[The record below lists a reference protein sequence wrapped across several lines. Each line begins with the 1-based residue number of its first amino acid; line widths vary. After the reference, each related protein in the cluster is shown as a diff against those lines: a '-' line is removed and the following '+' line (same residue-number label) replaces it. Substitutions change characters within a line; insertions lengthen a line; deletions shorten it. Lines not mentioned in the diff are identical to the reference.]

1 MSKYKD
7 IAEQVVENIGGKE
20 NVTLAWNCVTR
31 LRFNLNDKDKVNMN
45 GIEKID
51 GVMGS
56 QFSGDQFQVII
67 GNEVED
73 VFEEVEEIVGGSGGR
88 EPDNS
93 DEGIV
98 SIIFDAISGI
108 FTPIIP
114 ALAGTGLLKGFL
126 ALAVLLGWFSEDGQ
140 TYQLLYG
147 LSDVVLYFFP
157 LFIAIT
163 AAEKFRTSKFISLA
177 LAGAMIY
184 PTFLTAADEAMA
196 VTLSG
201 GAVEPWTLFG
211 FLPVP
216 LVSYTSSVIPII
228 FGVLLLKY
236 VNNWVKKWMP
246 KSLNLMFT
254 PMVTLLIVFP
264 ITMAIIGP
272 AGTFIGNFVGDG
284 IGWLFEVSGPLAGII
299 LGATFPLLVITGM
312 HYSVVPIAL
321 TNLALYGYDNIL
333 SPVNSVTNVAQS
345 GAAFAVSLRTKS
357 QNMKQIA
364 VSSGISAAIGI
375 TEPAMYGVNLKLR
388 RPFYAALAAGGI
400 AGGFVI
406 TMGARTFG
414 GGGMPGFLSIPSY
427 INAEDP
433 MNAIWFL
440 VGLVLSWVLS
450 FVFTLLLGFEDEVLE
465 TTEVDGPVAKE
476 EFRNNEE
483 VVKVD
488 GSEEMHRVFSPM
500 NGQLV
505 ALKNVSDPTFAND
518 LVGKG
523 VAIEPNDENIYAPVS
538 GRIKMFPESK
548 HAIGIEGDNGV
559 EVLIH
564 IGIDTVELEGEGF
577 NFDLLVDQKIEKG
590 ELLGTV
596 DYDTV
601 KSRGFETIT
610 MVIIT
615 NTDDY
620 IDVSS
625 AQEEGVIFKEEE
637 IIHVV

>member
-31 LRFNLNDKDKVNMN
+31 LRFNLNDKDEVNMKQ
-45 GIEKID
+45 IEEID
-51 GVMGS
+51 GVMGA
-56 QFSGDQFQVII
+56 QFSGEQFQVII

-73 VFEEVEEIVGGSGGR
+73 VFEEVEEIVGVNGG

-93 DEGIV
+93 DEGIL
-98 SIIFDAISGI
+98 SILFDAISGI
-108 FTPIIP
+108 FTPMIP

-126 ALAVLLGWFSEDGQ
+126 ALAVLLNWLAEDSQ

-147 LSDVVLYFFP
+147 LSDVVIYFFP

-163 AAEKFRTSKFISLA
+163 TAEKFRTNKFLSLA

-184 PTFLTAADEAMA
+184 PTFLNAADEAMSI
-196 VTLSG
+196 TLTG
-201 GAVEPWTLFG
+201 GSVEPWTMFG
-211 FLPVP
+211 FLPIP

-254 PMVTLLIVFP
+254 PMITLLIVFP
-264 ITMAIIGP
+264 ITMGLIGP
-272 AGTFIGNFVGDG
+272 AGTFIGNFVGNG
-284 IGWLFEVSGPLAGII
+284 INWIFEVAGPLAGII

-312 HYSVVPIAL
+312 HYSVIPIAF
-321 TNLALYGYDNIL
+321 TNRAMYGYDNVI
-333 SPVNSVTNVAQS
+333 SPINSMTNIAQS
-345 GAAFAVSLRTKS
+345 GAAFAVSFRTKS

-364 VSSGISAAIGI
+364 ISSGISAAIGI

-388 RPFYAALAAGGI
+388 RPFYAALAAGGMV
-400 AGGFVI
+400 GGFVV
-406 TMGARTFG
+406 TMNARSFGAG
-414 GGGMPGFLSIPSY
+414 AIPGLLSVPSY
-427 INAEDP
+427 INADDP
-433 MNAIWFL
+433 MNVIWFL
-440 VGLVLSWVLS
+440 AGLVISWVLS
-450 FVFTLLLGFEDEVLE
+450 FVFTLILGFEDEVLE
-465 TTEVDGPVAKE
+465 IDEVDGPAAKSESEIEDNKPDVEGTE
-476 EFRNNEE
+476 ET
-483 VVKVD
+483 
-488 GSEEMHRVFSPM
+488 HRVFSPM
-500 NGQLV
+500 NGELV
-505 ALKNVSDPTFAND
+505 DLKTVPDQMFANE

-523 VAIEPNDENIYAPVS
+523 VAIEPDDENIYAPVS
-538 GRIKMFPESK
+538 GTIKMIPESK
-548 HAIGIEGDNGV
+548 HAIGIQGNNGV

-590 ELLGTV
+590 QLLGTV
-596 DYDTV
+596 DYDIIEN
-601 KSRGFETIT
+601 KGFETVT
-610 MVIIT
+610 MIIIT

-620 IDVSS
+620 IDVSP
-625 AQEEGVIFKEEE
+625 AQDEGMIFKEEE
-637 IIHVV
+637 IIHVI

>member
-7 IAEQVVENIGGKE
+7 IAEQVVENVGGKE

-31 LRFNLNDKDKVNMN
+31 LRFNLDDKDKVNKDE
-45 GIEKID
+45 IEKID
-51 GVMGS
+51 GVMGA

-73 VFEEVEEIVGGSGGR
+73 VFEEVETIVGGNAGK
-88 EPDNS
+88 EPENS

-126 ALAVLLGWFSEDGQ
+126 ALAVLLGWFSEEGQ

-163 AAEKFRTSKFISLA
+163 AAEKFRTSKFLSLA

-201 GAVEPWTLFG
+201 GSVEPWTLFG
-211 FLPVP
+211 FLPVQ

-264 ITMAIIGP
+264 ITMTVIGP
-272 AGTFIGNFVGDG
+272 AGTFLGNFVGDG
-284 IGWLFEVSGPLAGII
+284 IGWLFDVAGPLAGLV

-312 HYSVVPIAL
+312 HYSVAPIGL
-321 TNLALYGYDNIL
+321 NNLAQYGYDNIL

-357 QNMKQIA
+357 ENMKQIA
-364 VSSGISAAIGI
+364 LSSGISAAIGI
-375 TEPAMYGVNLKLR
+375 TEPAMYGVNLKLK

-427 INAEDP
+427 INSEDP

-450 FVFTLLLGFEDEVLE
+450 FVFTLFLGFEDEVVE
-465 TTEVDGPVAKE
+465 TTEVDGAVAKE
-476 EFRNNEE
+476 ESE
-483 VVKVD
+483 VSDEDANIEKK
-488 GSEEMHRVFSPM
+488 EEMHRVFSPM
-500 NGQLV
+500 NGQLID
-505 ALKNVSDPTFAND
+505 LSSVSDQTFANE

-523 VAIEPNDENIYAPVS
+523 VAIEPSDENIYAPVS
-538 GRIKMFPESK
+538 GRIKMLPDSK

-559 EVLIH
+559 EILLH

-596 DYDTV
+596 DYDTIE
-601 KSRGFETIT
+601 REGLETVT
-610 MVIIT
+610 MIIIT

-620 IDVSS
+620 VDVSP
-625 AQEEGVIFKEEE
+625 AQEEGIIFKEEE
-637 IIHVV
+637 LIHVV